1 MTSITIDRGTDA
13 AARLFSGLEPR
24 PSDPLLG
31 LMTAFRADPRDAK
44 LDLGVGVYKDEHG
57 KTPVMRAIK
66 AAETR
71 LLADQ
76 DSKRYLGGD
85 GDIRFVELLEPIV
98 FGDALGDP
106 ARRIGIQTP
115 GGTGALRLGAEL
127 IARARPNATVW
138 TGDPTWP
145 NHTPILRA
153 AGLTVASHPFYDPRA
168 RTIRFDEMMLALGK
182 AAPGD
187 VVLLHGCC
195 HNPTGADLSIE
206 QWDAVIERIAERDLV
221 AFIDLAYQG
230 LGDGLDADA
239 AGLRKAWSA
248 LPEVLLAYSCDKNFG
263 VYRERTGAMWGRF
276 ADADT
281 AAIARGNIL
290 ALARTLWSMPP
301 DHGAAAVR
309 IVLDDPELAADWR
322 TELSAMCER
331 LGGLRQALAS
341 ADPRLAYLAEQRGMF
356 ALLPVDKT
364 GVHAMRDAHGIYM
377 TDGGRI
383 NVAGLGIDDVA
394 PFVDALRPHLAP

>member
-1 MTSITIDRGTDA
+1 MTIDRGTDA
-13 AARLFSGLEPR
+13 ATRLFAGLEPR
-24 PSDPLLG
+24 PTDPLLG

-66 AAETR
+66 AAETH

-76 DSKRYLGGD
+76 ATKSYLGGD
-85 GDIRFVELLEPIV
+85 GDVRFVELLEPIV

-106 ARRIGIQTP
+106 ARKIGIQTP

-127 IARARPNATVW
+127 IARARPGATVW

-145 NHTPILRA
+145 NHAPILHA
-153 AGLTVASHPFYDPRA
+153 AGLNVAQHPFYDVQA
-168 RTIRFDEMMLALGK
+168 RTIRFDEMLAALGQAK
-182 AAPGD
+182 AGD

-195 HNPTGADLSIE
+195 HNPSGADLSPD
-206 QWDAVIERIAERDLV
+206 QWDRVIALMAERNLV

-276 ADADT
+276 GDADT
-281 AAIARGNIL
+281 ARIARGNVL

-309 IVLDDPELAADWR
+309 IVLEDAELAADWR
-322 TELSAMCER
+322 AELDAMCAR
-331 LGGLRQALAS
+331 LGQLRAALAK
-341 ADPRLAYLAEQRGMF
+341 ADPRLGYLADQRGMF
-356 ALLPVDKT
+356 ALLPVSKQS
-364 GVHAMRDAHGIYM
+364 VHAMRDAHGIYM

-394 PFVDALRPHLAP
+394 PFVDALRPHLPQ